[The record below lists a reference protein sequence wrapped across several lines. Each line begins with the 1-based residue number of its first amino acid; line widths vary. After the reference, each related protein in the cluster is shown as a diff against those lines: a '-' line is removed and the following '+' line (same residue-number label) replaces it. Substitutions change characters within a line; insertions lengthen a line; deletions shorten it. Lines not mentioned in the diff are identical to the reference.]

1 VGESSWITQTLT
13 VPSSLSNATLSFM
26 ARLEDGATGSSTLDI
41 ELDGTPLSAPQ
52 PVSSDNWT
60 HIWYSVDDALGQVV
74 TLTLTV
80 SDNPAIL
87 LDEVS
92 LGTATVG
99 GGSVFLPLISK

>member
-1 VGESSWITQTLT
+1 
-13 VPSSLSNATLSFM
+13 M
-26 ARLEDGATGSSTLDI
+26 ARLEDSSAGNSTLDI
-41 ELDGTPLSAPQ
+41 ELDGTPFSATQ
-52 PVSSDNWT
+52 PVSSDDWT
-60 HIWYSVDDALGQVV
+60 HVWYSVDGAPGQVV